1 MPELPRLAKIA
12 LTKVRETLLLNVV
25 IAFVLLGGLYL
36 THQVRHRRNRTR
48 WDALYSDA
56 RKAYNRAAALRDAD
70 ASQFDPEYAEA
81 KLAINA
87 QEGFVMQKTFD
98 SEYGRA
104 AFAASDNLRLCLD
117 GLQVYRLTTTSPQA
131 FRLHLEQMID
141 NCIADGR
148 TGEPSEMK

>member
-1 MPELPRLAKIA
+1 V

-36 THQVRHRRNRTR
+36 TRQVRHRRNRTR

-81 KLAINA
+81 KAAINA
-87 QEGFVMQKTFD
+87 QEGFVVQKTFD
-98 SEYGRA
+98 SAYGRT
-104 AFAASDNLRLCLD
+104 AFAASDNLGLCLD
-117 GLQVYRLTTTSPQA
+117 GLQIYRLTATSPQA
-131 FRLHLEQMID
+131 FRLRLEQEID
-141 NCIADGR
+141 HCVADGR
-148 TGEPSEMK
+148 TGGPADLK